1 MKERKESYL
10 RKIQSIQENIKSIK
24 EWMVETNLEV
34 YLRDKKTRFAVF
46 KAFQEVVETCMDLAA
61 MMVKDR
67 GIPPK
72 DDYTNLETL
81 REEKIISETMKN
93 TLSEANGLRNW
104 IIHRYNKLNDAE
116 AYNEIQKLIEPVEN
130 FIGVVKKWI

>member
-24 EWMVETNLEV
+24 EWMMETTLEAF
-34 YLRDKKTRFAVF
+34 LRDKKTRFAVF

-72 DDYTNLETL
+72 DDYKNLETL
-81 REEKIISETMKN
+81 REEKIISDKMEN
-93 TLSEANGLRNW
+93 ILSEANGLRNW

-116 AYNEIQKLIEPVEN
+116 AYNEIQKLIEPIED